1 MGKKKIVLDTNIL
14 ISAFGWDGKPREIL
28 RKVINQEFELI
39 LSQQQIIEI
48 RRVLDYP
55 KFTFENDQKTSFLTF
70 LCAIAFIIDVPNTL
84 RIIKEDPED
93 NIILETALIGNA
105 LYIITGDYHLLK
117 LKEFRGTK
125 IITAAEFLTEFFTP
139 E

>member
-14 ISAFGWDGKPREIL
+14 ISAFGWNGKPRKIL
-28 RKVINQEFELI
+28 RHVISQQFELI

-55 KFTFENDQKTSFLTF
+55 KFAFENDQKTRFLTF
-70 LCAIAFIIDVPNTL
+70 LCTIAFIIDVPNTL

-117 LKEFRGTK
+117 LKEFNGIK